1 MSHKDHK
8 QQNAQLERLRARVA
22 ELESN
27 KKDSKGEQ
35 IRDIAVALAFT
46 AGPFGFG
53 VPILYSC
60 ISWVVAW
67 AAFVHLIWNLEHFL
81 HVNNQIKSL
90 TAFLASALLILVT
103 FAPIRSASIRE
114 KARATSGDLIA
125 KDDGKDHSSDLPT
138 LQIGP
143 DGGTK
148 LVWAGPQGVAAFTA
162 PYDKIDIKMV
172 EGRLHLSTTVRD
184 QNKNLIV
191 EISDNHWIVSSST
204 AVSWD
209 KNYTDDSLEVKD
221 GHGRVVLQVKLLPSV
236 VQLQTEWDWDLGTKS
251 GGIFED
257 GKYDAKNGI
266 KPMFKYPSELHWGE
280 LDLNSYSMPHPA
292 L

>member
-1 MSHKDHK
+1 LSRQDHN
-8 QQNAQLERLRARVA
+8 QHDAELARLRARVA

-27 KKDSKGEQ
+27 KKDKRGEQ
-35 IRDIAVALAFT
+35 AWDILIGLVFT
-46 AGPFGFG
+46 GVPFGFG
-53 VPILYSC
+53 VPIFYSC
-60 ISWVVAW
+60 VSWAVAW
-67 AAFVHLIWNLEHFL
+67 AAFVRLFWNLSHMKNWTKAVVAL
-81 HVNNQIKSL
+81 
-90 TAFLASALLILVT
+90 AASAMLVWVT
-103 FAPIRSASIRE
+103 YAHIRVAYIKE

-125 KDDGKDHSSDLPT
+125 TDDGKDHSSDPPV

-143 DGGTK
+143 NGGVK
-148 LVWAGPQGVAAFTA
+148 FSWAGPQGTPMFTA
-162 PYDKIDIKMV
+162 PYDKIDIRMIK
-172 EGRLHLSTTVRD
+172 GRVYLTTTIRN

-191 EISDNHWIVSSST
+191 EITDNHWIVSSST

-221 GHGRVVLQVKLLPSV
+221 GHGRVVLQVKLMPNV
-236 VQLQTEWDWDLGTKS
+236 VQLQTEWEWDLGTRS

-280 LDLNSYSMPHPA
+280 LEPSSYP
-292 L
+292 